1 MVVLAEPAGNWGS
14 RTLAYRIRAQD
25 IALSAVAAMD
35 LVVAQPPPEAPQVSP
50 SPKRNQTQSSRL
62 MSLTFA
68 VEPLGG
74 ALAQLETAVDL
85 VAVDLG
91 AVDLLAQLALEAR
104 EAP

>member
-50 SPKRNQTQSSRL
+50 KRNQTQSSRL

-91 AVDLLAQLALEAR
+91 AVDLLAQLSLEAR
-104 EAP
+104 EEP

>member
-14 RTLAYRIRAQD
+14 RTLAYRTRAQD

-35 LVVAQPPPEAPQVSP
+35 LVVAQPPPEAPQV

-91 AVDLLAQLALEAR
+91 AVDLLAQLSLEAR
-104 EAP
+104 EEP

>member
-35 LVVAQPPPEAPQVSP
+35 LVVAQPPPEAPQV

-104 EAP
+104 EEP

>member
-25 IALSAVAAMD
+25 IALPAVAAMD
-35 LVVAQPPPEAPQVSP
+35 LVVAQPPPEAPHV
-50 SPKRNQTQSSRL
+50 SPKRNQTHSSRL

-68 VEPLGG
+68 VEPL

-104 EAP
+104 EEP

>member
-50 SPKRNQTQSSRL
+50 KRNQTQSSRL

-68 VEPLGG
+68 VEPL
-74 ALAQLETAVDL
+74 ALAQLETTVDL
-85 VAVDLG
+85 VAVELV

-104 EAP
+104 EEP

>member
-25 IALSAVAAMD
+25 IALPAVAAMD
-35 LVVAQPPPEAPQVSP
+35 LVVAQPPPEAPQV

-104 EAP
+104 EEP

>member
-25 IALSAVAAMD
+25 IALPAVAAMD
-35 LVVAQPPPEAPQVSP
+35 LVVAQPPPEAPLV
-50 SPKRNQTQSSRL
+50 SPKRNQTHSSRL

-104 EAP
+104 EEP

>member
-25 IALSAVAAMD
+25 IALPAVAAMD
-35 LVVAQPPPEAPQVSP
+35 LVVAQPPPEAPLV
-50 SPKRNQTQSSRL
+50 SPKRNQTHSSRL

-68 VEPLGG
+68 VEPL
-74 ALAQLETAVDL
+74 ALAQLETTVDL
-85 VAVDLG
+85 VAVELV

-104 EAP
+104 EEP